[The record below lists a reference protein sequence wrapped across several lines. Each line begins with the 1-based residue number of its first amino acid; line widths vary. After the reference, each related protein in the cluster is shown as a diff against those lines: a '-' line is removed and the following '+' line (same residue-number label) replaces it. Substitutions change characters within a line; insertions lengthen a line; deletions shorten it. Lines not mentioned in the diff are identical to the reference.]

1 MPSLGNLSH
10 NVPANIVQIFSKS
23 PGFTVTSSRP
33 SRPSRPSR
41 LLRLPLVTFVTTVTI
56 VTAFA
61 ACSDKPPQLA
71 KLGPDDV
78 VLAFGDSLT
87 YGTGAAAEE
96 AYPNV
101 LGQLIQHRV
110 VGAGIPGETTSDGLA
125 RLPAVLDDVQP
136 RLLLLCMGGNDMLR
150 RMDAATTEANLRAM
164 AQLARARGIGVVL
177 IGVPEPVP
185 FGATAKVY
193 GKLAGELGI
202 PLEQKILQ
210 DVLFDRELKSD
221 QIHPNARGYRR
232 IAQSLADFLKRAGAL

>member
-1 MPSLGNLSH
+1 MAASAMTP
-10 NVPANIVQIFSKS
+10 IVKLCHKS
-23 PGFTVTSSRP
+23 PGFFRHAVT
-33 SRPSRPSR
+33 
-41 LLRLPLVTFVTTVTI
+41 LVTI
-56 VTAFA
+56 VTAFTAFA
-61 ACSDKPPQLA
+61 ACADKTHQLA
-71 KLGPDDV
+71 RLGPDDV

-87 YGTGAAAEE
+87 YGTGAAPEE

-101 LGQLIQHRV
+101 LGQLIRHRV
-110 VGAGIPGETTSDGLA
+110 VGAGVPGETTSDGLA
-125 RLPAVLDDVQP
+125 RLPAVLDEVQP

-164 AQLARARGIGVVL
+164 AQLATARGIGVVL

-193 GKLAGELGI
+193 TRVARELDI
-202 PLEQKILQ
+202 ALEQQILQ

-232 IAQSLADFLKRAGAL
+232 IAQALADLLQRAGAL